1 MAQAIRAVLLAMATV
16 VTLASLRCRSDLTQ
30 APVGEGY
37 QGHSATV
44 AILARPDQTLIVSI
58 ALKPRTNFT
67 IED

>member
-1 MAQAIRAVLLAMATV
+1 V